1 MDLCNRLIDMVL
13 KRYNNIGMMSQM
25 GNGLG
30 GLGGLGGGMGDVL
43 KLMGMGGDTTR

>member
-1 MDLCNRLIDMVL
+1 
-13 KRYNNIGMMSQM
+13 MSQM

-43 KLMGMGGDTTR
+43 KMMGIGGAR

>member
-1 MDLCNRLIDMVL
+1 MVL
-13 KRYNNIGMMSQM
+13 KRYNNTGMMSQM
-25 GNGLG
+25 GN

>member
-1 MDLCNRLIDMVL
+1 MVL
-13 KRYNNIGMMSQM
+13 KDNNAGMMSQM

-43 KLMGMGGDTTR
+43 KMMGMGGTR